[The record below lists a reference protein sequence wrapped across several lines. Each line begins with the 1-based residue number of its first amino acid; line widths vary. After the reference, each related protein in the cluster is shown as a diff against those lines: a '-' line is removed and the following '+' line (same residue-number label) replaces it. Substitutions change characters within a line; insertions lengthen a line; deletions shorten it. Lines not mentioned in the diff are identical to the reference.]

1 VSVARDT
8 TGFGHP
14 GEAHAVESGVI
25 HQHHLHEKKSLTPDR
40 PARCL
45 RHGVWMAV
53 CDDCRAARA
62 DLVSGERKATAA
74 R

>member
-8 TGFGHP
+8 TRGGHP
-14 GEAHAVESGVI
+14 GGAAAVETGVI
-25 HQHHLHEKKSLTPDR
+25 HQHHSHEKKSLIPDR
-40 PARCL
+40 PVQCL
-45 RHGVWMAV
+45 RHSVWMAV

-62 DLVSGERKATAA
+62 DLVSGARKATPA

>member
-1 VSVARDT
+1 MRVARDT
-8 TGFGHP
+8 WRPGHVV
-14 GEAHAVESGVI
+14 GAVAVESGVN
-25 HQHHLHEKKSLTPDR
+25 HQHHPSEKKSLIPDR

-45 RHGVWMAV
+45 RHSVWMAV

-62 DLVSGERKATAA
+62 DLVSGARKATAA

>member
-8 TGFGHP
+8 RGGGHP
-14 GEAHAVESGVI
+14 GGAYAVESGVI
-25 HQHHLHEKKSLTPDR
+25 HQHHVHEKKPLNPDR

-45 RHGVWMAV
+45 RHSVWMAV

-62 DLVSGERKATAA
+62 DLVSGGPKATAA

>member
-1 VSVARDT
+1 MATDT
-8 TGFGHP
+8 VPAGHA
-14 GEAHAVESGVI
+14 GGAAAVDAGVI
-25 HQHHLHEKKSLTPDR
+25 HQHHPTEKKSLTPDR

-45 RHGVWMAV
+45 RHSVWMAV

-62 DLVSGERKATAA
+62 DLVSGARKAMTA

>member
-1 VSVARDT
+1 MATDTVSA
-8 TGFGHP
+8 GHA
-14 GEAHAVESGVI
+14 GRAAAVDCGVN
-25 HQHHLHEKKSLTPDR
+25 HQHHPSEKKSLIPDR

-45 RHGVWMAV
+45 RHSVWMAV

-62 DLVSGERKATAA
+62 DLVSGARKATAA

>member
-8 TGFGHP
+8 SPGGHP
-14 GEAHAVESGVI
+14 GRAAAVEPGVI
-25 HQHHLHEKKSLTPDR
+25 HQHHPTEKKSLIPDR
-40 PARCL
+40 SVQCL
-45 RHGVWMAV
+45 RHSVWMAV

-62 DLVSGERKATAA
+62 DLVSGARKATAA